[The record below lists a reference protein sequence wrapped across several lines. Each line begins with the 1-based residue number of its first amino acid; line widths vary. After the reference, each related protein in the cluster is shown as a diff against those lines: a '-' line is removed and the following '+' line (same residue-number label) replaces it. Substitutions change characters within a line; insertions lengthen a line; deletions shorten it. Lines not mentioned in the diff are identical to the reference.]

1 MYNLQC
7 TIKGFDNVDMSNL
20 INKVK
25 LNLILNTDKDDELIK
40 EFITSAISYAES
52 YQKKPEGYYS
62 ENFMPPTTERAVI
75 MLSSHFYES
84 RDGSTGGFFA
94 DSVNAANQVWD
105 TVNLLLRLDKDWK
118 V

>member
-1 MYNLQC
+1 
-7 TIKGFDNVDMSNL
+7 MSNL

-25 LNLILNTDKDDELIK
+25 SNLILNTDKDDGLIK
-40 EFITSAISYAES
+40 EFIRASVSYAES
-52 YQKKPEGYYS
+52 YQKKPAGYYS
-62 ENFMPPTTERAVI
+62 ENLMSPTTERAVI

-94 DSVNAANQVWD
+94 DNVNAASQVWD
-105 TVNLLLRLDKDWK
+105 TVNLLLRMDKDWM

>member
-1 MYNLQC
+1 M
-7 TIKGFDNVDMSNL
+7 DMSNL

-62 ENFMPPTTERAVI
+62 ENLMPPTTERAVI
-75 MLSSHFYES
+75 SCHLTFTKAEM
-84 RDGSTGGFFA
+84 A
-94 DSVNAANQVWD
+94 VQVAF
-105 TVNLLLRLDKDWK
+105 LLTT
-118 V
+118 